1 MKSKK
6 VSGADNQQERSAFGG
21 NPQRPY
27 ARPKHIIN
35 DYVLGRY
42 GPNFVATRRIPLN
55 GFTLQNFLKKNL
67 GGFNKLSVIPCQV
80 SSDPHERLND
90 WGTVSTRRP
99 VKMQYR

>member
-55 GFTLQNFLKKNL
+55 GFNT
-67 GGFNKLSVIPCQV
+67 LSVIPCQV
-80 SSDPHERLND
+80 SSGPHERLND
-90 WGTVSTRRP
+90 
-99 VKMQYR
+99 